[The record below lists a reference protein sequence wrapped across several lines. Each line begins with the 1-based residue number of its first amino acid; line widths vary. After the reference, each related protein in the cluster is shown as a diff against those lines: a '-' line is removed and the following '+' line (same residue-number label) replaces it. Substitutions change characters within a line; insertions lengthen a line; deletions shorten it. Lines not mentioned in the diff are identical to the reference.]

1 MSEILLP
8 LGRMVSG
15 DIYEGFPVLDDK
27 TKQPLLDKD
36 GKPKRQYAVG
46 VAIPKQGEQHWSQTE
61 WGRQIFNVGAI
72 AFPREHTFPHF
83 AWKIV
88 DGDSTV
94 PNKSGNVPCEQTG
107 YKGSWVVFAS
117 RYWAPVVCN
126 DQGDVIVLPDTV
138 YPGCFVQMVISVAG
152 NGSTTSPGV
161 YVNPEIVAFIGHGE
175 KIVSASSQVDPKKFK
190 FGGTAPG
197 MSPTPVSNFSPAINQ
212 VQLPPPTQGY
222 VVTTTAPVPNP
233 AFLQPPPSTIP
244 PPAPVGPVM
253 TAKAAGFTHQQLIAA
268 GWTDETL
275 KAHGYML

>member
-15 DIYEGFPVLDDK
+15 NIYEGFPVLDDK
-27 TKQPLLDKD
+27 TKQPVLGND
-36 GKPKRQYAVG
+36 GNPRRQYSVG
-46 VAIPKQGEQHWSQTE
+46 VAIPKQGEQHWSNTE
-61 WGRQIFNVGAI
+61 WGRQIFNVGAV
-72 AFPREHTFPHF
+72 AFPKEHTYPHF

-94 PNKSGNVPCEQTG
+94 PNKAGNVPCEQTG
-107 YKGSWVVFAS
+107 YKGNWVVFAS

-126 DQGDVIVLPDTV
+126 DQGDVIVIPDTV

-152 NGSTTSPGV
+152 NGSPTSPGV
-161 YVNPEIVAFIGHGE
+161 YINPEIVAFIGHGE
-175 KIVSASSQVDPKKFK
+175 KIVSAASQVDTKKYK

-197 MSPTPVSNFSPAINQ
+197 MSATPISNFSPAINQ
-212 VQLPPPTQGY
+212 P
-222 VVTTTAPVPNP
+222 APVPNP
-233 AFLQPPPSTIP
+233 AFLQPPAPVAP
-244 PPAPVGPVM
+244 PPVAPPPVPAGPVM
-253 TAKAAGFTHQQLIAA
+253 TAKAAGFTYQQLIAA